1 MIWLLA
7 GTCALAAIPAGLRW
21 LRIAQREHYLAP
33 AATRF
38 ALRWWSSG
46 PYNPLLLVMA
56 VAGVAG
62 SLIDARLGLLTA
74 LAQVGPIGLSIRGR
88 TSPLTWTAR
97 LRRVAALVSILVLA
111 VLAVGVALDMPLV
124 VALAVLFLP
133 VLVDLSLVVLAPLE
147 RRLGD
152 RWVEKA
158 ARRLA
163 DSGARVVA
171 ITGSYGKTTTKQY
184 VRHLL
189 SRSARTVASP
199 ASFNNRMGLA
209 RAINDHLVP
218 GTEVFIA
225 EMGTYGPGEIADLC
239 RWIEPSVAAIVS
251 IGPVHLERFKSEE
264 RIVAA
269 KSEIFERAGKG
280 VISIDHPLLEVLAR
294 EHRADLDL
302 LTVSASGKPADIQ
315 CEEGSIRSRGVVLGA
330 VPESVFPANLAVAAG
345 IVESLGYD
353 VDGDL
358 FDSLPDSEHRQNV
371 TVSPSG
377 VTVIDDTFNSNPAGA
392 ARALATLGRQPGR
405 KVLVTPGMVELG
417 PVQDRENE
425 AFANAAAAICDEI
438 IIVGTTNRKAF
449 LRGTGK
455 GPASVTVVPTRDAAV
470 AVVRDRLGAGDAVLY
485 ENDLPD
491 HYP

>member
-7 GTCALAAIPAGLRW
+7 GAGALAAIAAGLRW

-38 ALRWWSSG
+38 SLRWWCSG
-46 PYNPLLLVMA
+46 PYNPLLLLMA

-62 SLIDARLGLLTA
+62 TLVDSRLGLLTA
-74 LAQVGPIGLSIRGR
+74 LSQVGPIGLSIRGR
-88 TSPLTWTAR
+88 TSPLSWTAR
-97 LRRVAALVSILVLA
+97 LRRVAALVAILVLA
-111 VLAVGVALDMPLV
+111 LLAVGLVLDMPLV
-124 VALAVLFLP
+124 MVLPVLLLP
-133 VLVDLSLVVLAPLE
+133 VLVDLCLVLLAPLE
-147 RRLGD
+147 RKLGD
-152 RWVEKA
+152 RWVKKA
-158 ARRLA
+158 SRRLK

-189 SRSARTVASP
+189 SKSARTVASP

-218 GTEVFIA
+218 GTEVFVA

-239 RWIEPSVAAIVS
+239 RWIEPTIAAIVS
-251 IGPVHLERFKSEE
+251 IGPVHLERFRSEE

-280 VISIDHPLLEVLAR
+280 VISVDHPLLEALAR
-294 EHRADLDL
+294 EHRSHLDL
-302 LTVSASGKPADIQ
+302 TTVSVSGKPSDVQ
-315 CEEGSIRSRGVVLGA
+315 YEEGSIRSRGVALGP
-330 VPESVFPANLAVAAG
+330 VPESVFPANLAVAVG
-345 IVESLGYD
+345 IVEALGYE
-353 VDGDL
+353 VDGGL
-358 FDSLPDSEHRQNV
+358 FDSLPDSEHRQSV

-392 ARALATLGRQPGR
+392 TRALAILEQQGGR

-417 PVQDRENE
+417 PLQESENE
-425 AFANAAAAICDEI
+425 AFANAAATICDEV
-438 IIVGTTNRKAF
+438 IIVGSTNRKAL
-449 LRGTGK
+449 LRGTSK

>member
-7 GTCALAAIPAGLRW
+7 GACALAAIPPGLRW

-33 AATRF
+33 AASRF
-38 ALRWWSSG
+38 ALRWWSAG
-46 PYNPLLLVMA
+46 PYNPLLLVVA

-62 SLIDARLGLLTA
+62 ARVDARLGLLTA

-88 TSPLTWTAR
+88 TSPLSWTAR
-97 LRRVAALVSILVLA
+97 LRRVAALFATLVLA
-111 VLAVGVALDMPLV
+111 LLVAGAVLDLPLVIVLAILL
-124 VALAVLFLP
+124 LP
-133 VLVDLSLVVLAPLE
+133 VLVDLSLLVLAPLE

-184 VRHLL
+184 AHHLL
-189 SRSARTVASP
+189 SKSVRTVASP

-280 VISIDHPLLEVLAR
+280 VISVDHPLLEALAR
-294 EHRADLDL
+294 EHPAGLDL
-302 LTVSASGKPADIQ
+302 LTVSVSGKASDILYQ
-315 CEEGSIRSRGVVLGA
+315 EGSIRSRGVVLGV
-330 VPESVFPANLAVAAG
+330 VPESVFPTNLAVAVG
-345 IVESLGYD
+345 IVEALGYQ
-353 VDGDL
+353 VDGEL
-358 FDSLPDSEHRQNV
+358 FDSLPDSEHRQSV
-371 TVSPSG
+371 TSSPSG
-377 VTVIDDTFNSNPAGA
+377 VTIIDDTFNSNPAGA
-392 ARALATLGRQPGR
+392 ARALAVLGRQPGR

-417 PVQDRENE
+417 PVQGSENE
-425 AFANAAAAICDEI
+425 AFARAAAAICDEI
-438 IIVGTTNRKAF
+438 IVVGSTNRKAL
-449 LRGTGK
+449 LRGTRK
-455 GPASVTVVPTRDAAV
+455 GIASVTVVPTRDAAV
-470 AVVRDRLGAGDAVLY
+470 ALVRDRLGAGDAVLY

>member
-7 GTCALAAIPAGLRW
+7 GACALAALPAGLRW

-33 AATRF
+33 AASRF

-62 SLIDARLGLLTA
+62 ALVDVRLGLLTA

-88 TSPLTWTAR
+88 TSPLSWTAR
-97 LRRVAALVSILVLA
+97 LRRIAALVATLVLA
-111 VLAVGVALDMPLV
+111 FLVAGAALELPLV
-124 VALAVLFLP
+124 IALAVLLLP
-133 VLVDLSLVVLAPLE
+133 VLVDLSLLLLAPLE

-158 ARRLA
+158 ARRLRE
-163 DSGARVVA
+163 SGALVVA

-184 VRHLL
+184 VHHLL
-189 SRSARTVASP
+189 SKSVRTVASP

-269 KSEIFERAGKG
+269 KSEILESAGKG
-280 VISIDHPLLEVLAR
+280 VISVDHPLLEALAG
-294 EHRADLDL
+294 EHRPDLDL
-302 LTVSASGKPADIQ
+302 LTVSVSGKSSDIQ
-315 CEEGSIRSRGVVLGA
+315 YQDGSIRSHGVVLGA
-330 VPESVFPANLAVAAG
+330 VPETVFPANLAVAVG
-345 IVESLGYD
+345 IVEALGYR
-353 VDGDL
+353 VNREL
-358 FDSLPDSEHRQNV
+358 FDSLPDSEHRQSIA
-371 TVSPSG
+371 VSPSG

-392 ARALATLGRQPGR
+392 ARALAVLARQGGR
-405 KVLVTPGMVELG
+405 KALVTPGMVELG
-417 PVQDRENE
+417 PVQDSENE
-425 AFANAAAAICDEI
+425 AFASSAAAICDHI
-438 IIVGTTNRKAF
+438 IIVGTTNRKAL
-449 LRGTGK
+449 LRGTRK
-455 GPASVTVVPTRDAAV
+455 GTASVTVVPTRDAAV
-470 AVVRDRLGAGDAVLY
+470 ALVRDRLGAGDAVLY

>member
-7 GTCALAAIPAGLRW
+7 GACALAAVPAGLRW

-62 SLIDARLGLLTA
+62 TLVDTRLGLLTA
-74 LAQVGPIGLSIRGR
+74 LAQVGPIGLSVRGR
-88 TSPLTWTAR
+88 TSPLSWTAR
-97 LRRVAALVSILVLA
+97 LRRVAAVVATLAMALLLAGAALDLPLLLVLA
-111 VLAVGVALDMPLV
+111 VLL
-124 VALAVLFLP
+124 LP
-133 VLVDLSLVVLAPLE
+133 VIVDLSLLVLAPLE
-147 RRLGD
+147 RKLGD

-158 ARRLA
+158 ARRLT

-184 VRHLL
+184 VHHLL
-189 SRSARTVASP
+189 AKSVRTVASP

-218 GTEVFIA
+218 GSEVFIA

-251 IGPVHLERFKSEE
+251 IGPVHLERFRSEE

-280 VISIDHPLLEVLAR
+280 VISVDHPLLEAYAR
-294 EHRADLDL
+294 ERRADLDL
-302 LTVSASGKPADIQ
+302 TTVSVSGKPSDIQ
-315 CEEGSIRSRGVVLGA
+315 YEEGTISSGGVALGA
-330 VPESVFPANLAVAAG
+330 VPESVFPANLAVAVG
-345 IVESLGYD
+345 IVEALGYE
-353 VDGDL
+353 VDAGL
-358 FDSLPDSEHRQNV
+358 FDSLPNSEHRQSV
-371 TVSPSG
+371 TISPSG
-377 VTVIDDTFNSNPAGA
+377 VTIIDDTFNSNPAGA
-392 ARALATLGRQPGR
+392 ARALAILERQGGR

-417 PVQDRENE
+417 PMQDSENE
-425 AFANAAAAICDEI
+425 ALANAAATICDEV
-438 IIVGTTNRKAF
+438 IIVGTTNRKAL
-449 LRGTGK
+449 LRGTSK

-470 AVVRDRLGAGDAVLY
+470 AVVRDTLGAGDAVLY

>member
-7 GTCALAAIPAGLRW
+7 GACTLVAIPAGLRW

-33 AATRF
+33 AASRF
-38 ALRWWSSG
+38 ALRWWASG
-46 PYNPLLLVMA
+46 PYNSLLLVMA

-62 SLIDARLGLLTA
+62 TLFDTRLGLLTA
-74 LAQVGPIGLSIRGR
+74 LAQVGPIRLSLRGR
-88 TSPLTWTAR
+88 TSPLSWTAR
-97 LRRVAALVSILVLA
+97 LRRVAALVTILVLILIA
-111 VLAVGVALDMPLV
+111 GGVALDMPV
-124 VALAVLFLP
+124 VIVLAVLLLP
-133 VLVDLSLVVLAPLE
+133 ALVDAALLVLAPLE
-147 RRLGD
+147 RVLGD

-158 ARRLA
+158 SRRLA

-184 VRHLL
+184 VHHLL
-189 SRSARTVASP
+189 AKSVRVVASP

-280 VISIDHPLLEVLAR
+280 VISIDHPLLEALAR
-294 EHRADLDL
+294 ENPDGLDL
-302 LTVSASGKPADIQ
+302 LTVSVSGKPSDIEFQ
-315 CEEGSIRSRGVVLGA
+315 EGKIRSRGAILGD
-330 VPESVFPANLAVAAG
+330 VPETVFPGNLAVAVG
-345 IVESLGYD
+345 IVEALGYE

-358 FDSLPDSEHRQNV
+358 FGSLPDSEHRQSI
-371 TVSPSG
+371 TVSASG
-377 VTVIDDTFNSNPAGA
+377 VTIIDDTFNSNPAGA
-392 ARALATLGRQPGR
+392 TRALVVLGRQTGR

-417 PVQDRENE
+417 PVQDSENE
-425 AFANAAAAICDEI
+425 AFASAAAVVCDEI
-438 IIVGTTNRKAF
+438 IIIGTTNRKAL
-449 LRGTGK
+449 LRGSKNGN
-455 GPASVTVVPTRDAAV
+455 ASVTVVPTRDAAV
-470 AVVRDRLGAGDAVLY
+470 ALVRDRLGADDAVLY

>member
-7 GTCALAAIPAGLRW
+7 GASALAAIPASLRL

-38 ALRWWSSG
+38 ALRWWTSG
-46 PYNPLLLVMA
+46 PYNPQLLVMA
-56 VAGVAG
+56 VAGAAG
-62 SLIDARLGLLTA
+62 ALIDARLGLLTA
-74 LAQVGPIGLSIRGR
+74 LAQLGPIGMSIRGR
-88 TSPLTWTAR
+88 TSPLSWTAR
-97 LRRVAALVSILVLA
+97 LRRVAVVVVILMLTFLVIGATLEL
-111 VLAVGVALDMPLV
+111 PLV
-124 VALAVLFLP
+124 IALAVLLLP
-133 VLVDLSLVVLAPLE
+133 VLVDLSLLVLAPLE

-158 ARRLA
+158 ARRLSE
-163 DSGARVVA
+163 SGARVVA

-184 VRHLL
+184 AHHLL
-189 SRSARTVASP
+189 SKSVRTVASP

-251 IGPVHLERFKSEE
+251 IGPVHLERFKTEE

-280 VISIDHPLLEVLAR
+280 VISVDHPLLERLAHER
-294 EHRADLDL
+294 RSTVDL
-302 LTVSASGKPADIQ
+302 LTVSVSGKSADIQ
-315 CEEGSIRSRGVVLGA
+315 YEEGSIRSRGVVLGA
-330 VPESVFPANLAVAAG
+330 VPESVFPANLAVAVG
-345 IVESLGYD
+345 IVEGLGYA
-353 VDGDL
+353 VDGNL
-358 FDSLPDSEHRQNV
+358 FDSLPVSEHRQSV
-371 TVSPSG
+371 TASPSG

-392 ARALATLGRQPGR
+392 ARALAVLARQPGR

-425 AFANAAAAICDEI
+425 AFASAAAAICDDI
-438 IIVGTTNRKAF
+438 IIVGTTNRKAL
-449 LRGTGK
+449 LRGTRNGT
-455 GPASVTVVPTRDAAV
+455 ASVTVVPTRDAAV
-470 AVVRDRLGAGDAVLY
+470 ALVRDRLGTGDAVLY

>member
-7 GTCALAAIPAGLRW
+7 GACALAAIPAGLRW

-33 AATRF
+33 AASRF

-46 PYNPLLLVMA
+46 PYNPLLLFMA

-62 SLIDARLGLLTA
+62 TLLDTRLGLLTA
-74 LAQVGPIGLSIRGR
+74 FAQVGPIGLSTRGR
-88 TSPLTWTAR
+88 TSPLSWTAR
-97 LRRVAALVSILVLA
+97 LRRVAAAVAIVL
-111 VLAVGVALDMPLV
+111 LAALAAGVVMETPLV
-124 VALAVLFLP
+124 IVLSVLLLP
-133 VLVDLSLVVLAPLE
+133 VIVDFCLLLLAPLE
-147 RRLGD
+147 RKLGD

-158 ARRLA
+158 ARRLE

-189 SRSARTVASP
+189 AKSAPTVASP

-225 EMGTYGPGEIADLC
+225 EMGTYGPGEISDLC

-251 IGPVHLERFKSEE
+251 IGPVHLERFRSEE

-269 KSEIFERAGKG
+269 KSEIFERADKG
-280 VISIDHPLLEVLAR
+280 VISVDHPLLEALAA
-294 EHRADLDL
+294 EHRADLEIT
-302 LTVSASGKPADIQ
+302 TVSVSGKPSDIRY
-315 CEEGSIRSRGVVLGA
+315 EEGSIRSRGVAVGV
-330 VPESVFPANLAVAAG
+330 VPESVFPANLAVAVG
-345 IVESLGYD
+345 IVEALGYE
-353 VDGDL
+353 VDGGL
-358 FDSLPDSEHRQNV
+358 FASLPASEHRQNV
-371 TVSPSG
+371 TVAPSG

-392 ARALATLGRQPGR
+392 ARALATLGRQPGK

-417 PVQDRENE
+417 PLQASENE
-425 AFANAAAAICDEI
+425 TLANAAATICDEV
-438 IIVGTTNRKAF
+438 IIVGTTNRKAL
-449 LRGTGK
+449 LRGASK

-470 AVVRDRLGAGDAVLY
+470 AVVRDRLGPGDAVLY

>member
-1 MIWLLA
+1 MTWLLA
-7 GTCALAAIPAGLRW
+7 GACALAAIPAGLRW

-33 AATRF
+33 ATTRF

-56 VAGVAG
+56 VAGVG
-62 SLIDARLGLLTA
+62 GTLVDTRLGLLTA

-88 TSPLTWTAR
+88 TSPLSWTAR
-97 LRRVAALVSILVLA
+97 LRRVAALVATLVMALLIAGVALDLPLLMVLA
-111 VLAVGVALDMPLV
+111 VLL
-124 VALAVLFLP
+124 LP
-133 VLVDLSLVVLAPLE
+133 VAVDLSLLVLAPLE

-184 VRHLL
+184 VHHLL
-189 SRSARTVASP
+189 AKSVRTVASP

-251 IGPVHLERFKSEE
+251 IGPVHLERFRSEE
-264 RIVAA
+264 NIVAA
-269 KSEIFERAGKG
+269 KSEIFERADKG
-280 VISIDHPLLEVLAR
+280 VISVDHPLLEALAR
-294 EHRADLDL
+294 ELRGDLDMT
-302 LTVSASGKPADIQ
+302 TVSVSGKASDIQ
-315 CEEGSIRSRGVVLGA
+315 YEEGSIRSGSVAHGA
-330 VPESVFPANLAVAAG
+330 VPDSVFPANLAVAVG
-345 IVESLGYD
+345 IVEALGYD
-353 VDGDL
+353 VDGGL
-358 FDSLPDSEHRQNV
+358 FESLPDSEHRQSV

-392 ARALATLGRQPGR
+392 ARALAILERHGGR

-417 PVQDRENE
+417 PMQNGENE
-425 AFANAAAAICDEI
+425 AFANAAATICDEV
-438 IIVGTTNRKAF
+438 IIVGTTNRKAL
-449 LRGTGK
+449 LRGTSK

>member
-7 GTCALAAIPAGLRW
+7 SASALAAIPAGLRW

-38 ALRWWSSG
+38 ALRWWGSG
-46 PYNPLLLVMA
+46 PYNPLLFVMA

-62 SLIDARLGLLTA
+62 ALIDARLGLLTA

-88 TSPLTWTAR
+88 TSPLAWTSR
-97 LRRVAALVSILVLA
+97 LRRVAALVVMWMLTFLVTGA
-111 VLAVGVALDMPLV
+111 ALEQPLV
-124 VALAVLFLP
+124 TALAVLLLP
-133 VLVDLSLVVLAPLE
+133 VLVDLSLLVLAPLE

-158 ARRLA
+158 ARRLS

-184 VRHLL
+184 VHHLL
-189 SRSARTVASP
+189 SKSVRTVASP

-251 IGPVHLERFKSEE
+251 IGPVHLERFKTEE

-280 VISIDHPLLEVLAR
+280 VISVDHPLLERLAHER
-294 EHRADLDL
+294 GSTVSL
-302 LTVSASGKPADIQ
+302 LTVSVSGRSADIQ
-315 CEEGSIRSRGVVLGA
+315 YEEGSISSLGVVLGA
-330 VPESVFPANLAVAAG
+330 VPESVFPANLAVAVG
-345 IVESLGYD
+345 IVEALGYA
-353 VDGDL
+353 VDGEL
-358 FDSLPDSEHRQNV
+358 FDSLPDTEHRQSV
-371 TVSPSG
+371 AVSPSG
-377 VTVIDDTFNSNPAGA
+377 VTIIDDTFNSHPAGA
-392 ARALATLGRQPGR
+392 ARALAALGRQPGR

-417 PVQDRENE
+417 LVQDRENE
-425 AFANAAAAICDEI
+425 AFASAAAAICDEI
-438 IIVGTTNRKAF
+438 IIVGTTNRKAM
-449 LRGTGK
+449 LRGTRNGS
-455 GPASVTVVPTRDAAV
+455 ASVTVVPTRDAAV
-470 AVVRDRLGAGDAVLY
+470 AIVRDRLGAGDAVLY

>member
-7 GTCALAAIPAGLRW
+7 GASALAAMSAGLRW

-46 PYNPLLLVMA
+46 PYNPLLFVMA

-62 SLIDARLGLLTA
+62 ALIDVRLGLLTA

-88 TSPLTWTAR
+88 TSPLAWTSR
-97 LRRVAALVSILVLA
+97 LRRLAALVVIWILTFLVTGA
-111 VLAVGVALDMPLV
+111 ALELPLV
-124 VALAVLFLP
+124 IALAVLLLP
-133 VLVDLSLVVLAPLE
+133 LLVDLSLLVLAPLE
-147 RRLGD
+147 RKLGD

-158 ARRLA
+158 ARRLSE
-163 DSGARVVA
+163 SGARVVA

-184 VRHLL
+184 VHHLL
-189 SRSARTVASP
+189 PKSVRTVASP

-251 IGPVHLERFKSEE
+251 IGPVHLERFKTEE

-280 VISIDHPLLEVLAR
+280 VISVDHPLLERV
-294 EHRADLDL
+294 ADERGSTVDL
-302 LTVSASGKPADIQ
+302 LTVSVSGKSADIQ
-315 CEEGSIRSRGVVLGA
+315 YEEGSIRSHGVLGA
-330 VPESVFPANLAVAAG
+330 VPESVFPANLAVAVG
-345 IVESLGYD
+345 IVEALGYA
-353 VDGDL
+353 VDGEL
-358 FDSLPDSEHRQNV
+358 FDSLPDSEHRQSV

-377 VTVIDDTFNSNPAGA
+377 VTIIDDTFNSNPAGA
-392 ARALATLGRQPGR
+392 ARALAVLGRQPGR

-425 AFANAAAAICDEI
+425 AFASAAAAICDEI
-438 IIVGTTNRKAF
+438 IIVGTTNRKAL
-449 LRGTGK
+449 LRGTRNGS
-455 GPASVTVVPTRDAAV
+455 ASVTVVPTRDAAV
-470 AVVRDRLGAGDAVLY
+470 AIVRDRLGAGDAVLY